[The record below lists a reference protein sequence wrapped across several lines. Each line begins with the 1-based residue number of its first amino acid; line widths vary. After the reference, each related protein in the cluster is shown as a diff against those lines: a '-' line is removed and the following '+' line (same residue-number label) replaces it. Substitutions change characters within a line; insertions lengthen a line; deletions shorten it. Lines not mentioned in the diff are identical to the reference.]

1 MNLLVYIILYPLI
14 WIISKSSFRLIYLFS
29 DFLYLILYH
38 VISYRK
44 KLVRKN
50 LALALPE
57 KTFLERKII
66 EKKYYKHLS
75 DLFLESFKSL
85 NISEVDIKKRYSFKN
100 IELLDELYKKKK
112 NIILMGG
119 HYASWEWFFIIDRL
133 TDYRINAIYKKL
145 SNKYFDSLIKK
156 IRSKYN
162 GNLISTKNTFKEIL
176 KNTKLKGLNI
186 YGFASD
192 QSPKKNKATYWN
204 NFLNNFVPFHTGA
217 EIIAKKY
224 DMAVVYMNVEKVKRG
239 YYIASFELI
248 TDKPKKYKDFK
259 ITEDF
264 IKLLENQIF
273 KAPEYYTWTHNR
285 FKHRKTN

>member
-133 TDYRINAIYKKL
+133 TDYKINAIYKKL

-224 DMAVVYMNVEKVKRG
+224 DMAVVYMNVEKLKRG
-239 YYIASFELI
+239 YYLASFELI

>member
-1 MNLLVYIILYPLI
+1 MNFLVYIILYPLI
-14 WIISKSSFRLIYLFS
+14 WIISKSNFRLIYLFS

-50 LALALPE
+50 LALAFPE

-239 YYIASFELI
+239 YYLASFELI

>member
-14 WIISKSSFRLIYLFS
+14 WIISKSNFRLIYLFS

-66 EKKYYKHLS
+66 EKKYYRHLS

-239 YYIASFELI
+239 YYLASFELI

>member
-29 DFLYLILYH
+29 DFLYIILYH

-50 LALALPE
+50 LALAFPE

-66 EKKYYKHLS
+66 ERKYYKHLS

-85 NISEVDIKKRYSFKN
+85 NISEVDIKKRYIFKN
-100 IELLDELYKKKK
+100 MELLDELYKKKR
-112 NIILMGG
+112 NIILVGG

-133 TDYRINAIYKKL
+133 TDYKINAIYKKL

-186 YGFASD
+186 YGFALD
-192 QSPKKNKATYWN
+192 QSPKKNKIKYWN

-239 YYIASFELI
+239 YYLASFELI
-248 TDKPKKYKDFK
+248 TDNPKKYKDFK

-285 FKHRKTN
+285 FKHRKTI

>member
-50 LALALPE
+50 LALAFPE

-100 IELLDELYKKKK
+100 IELLDELYMKKK

-239 YYIASFELI
+239 YYLASFELI

>member
-1 MNLLVYIILYPLI
+1 MNFLVYIILYPLI

-85 NISEVDIKKRYSFKN
+85 NISEIDIKKRYSFKN

-239 YYIASFELI
+239 YYLASFELI

>member
-239 YYIASFELI
+239 YYLASFELI
-248 TDKPKKYKDFK
+248 TDKPKKYKNFK